1 LNIKKYRANSIKKG
15 IERWEEGDLIRSSN
29 KRTRA
34 STPNLVV
41 LSFSE
46 LDSRIPINSLG
57 EIKSAIAGE
66 VTA

>member
-1 LNIKKYRANSIKKG
+1 LKKHKAKSIK
-15 IERWEEGDLIRSSN
+15 ETRGDLIRNS
-29 KRTRA
+29 KKQTRA

-57 EIKSAIAGE
+57 EIKSALSGE